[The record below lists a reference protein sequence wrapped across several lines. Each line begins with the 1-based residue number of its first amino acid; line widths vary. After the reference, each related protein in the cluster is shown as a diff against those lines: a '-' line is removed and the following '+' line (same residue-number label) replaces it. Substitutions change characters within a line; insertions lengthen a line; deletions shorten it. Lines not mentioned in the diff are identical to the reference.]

1 METASPVVKLI
12 VLRTRRLIELKSFY
26 EQLGMS
32 FVEERHGEGPLHYS
46 TMLGEIVM
54 ELYPLAADAVEAEP
68 IRLGF
73 GVSDTADAT
82 FVTRLRATAN
92 GLRAVVRDPDG
103 RAVELYQRE
112 G

>member
-12 VLRTRRLIELKSFY
+12 VLRTSRLIELKAFY
-26 EQLGMS
+26 ERLGMS

-46 TMLGEIVM
+46 TMLGEVVM
-54 ELYPLAADAVEAEP
+54 ELYPLAADAVEAET

-73 GVSDTADAT
+73 AVTALAT
-82 FVTRLRATAN
+82 IVTRLRATAN